1 MAQEPEYW
9 LPGVLSKD
17 QLKYLSREDF
27 VQGIVTSDI
36 DKDIGYS
43 SIDLHLS
50 DEGWELIDGSIKPC
64 EGSYIGILK
73 NEKLAK
79 KLTPDEKHTF
89 TLKKNKC
96 YIFKLKEG
104 VNPGPLSELNIFGQ
118 ATAKSTIG
126 RLDIIA
132 RLVVDGMQ
140 EYDQLDPEK
149 IVKRARGDLYLEI
162 IPISFNIRVKEDVAM
177 SQLRFFKGNP
187 NLSLIN
193 DKKFIKAILLE
204 GDGESFLSV
213 DLTNIEI
220 AKGLKCASL
229 RAVDNSEPIDLW
241 KKKSDEKPKP
251 CEYWCCDITNP
262 ENDNRL
268 RIIQNEF
275 YLLRSKERIYLPS
288 GVAVSARAMD
298 ETLGEMRIHYAG
310 FVHPFFGMKRE
321 DKKKGTP
328 LIFEVRGHSVD
339 VNLSNHERLAKLNFY
354 RMSEVAKWEKK
365 DEDPEKDPEKEKYN
379 NQELTPS
386 KYFGE
391 WPDECTVDSYGRIS
405 GKTVEKRGK

>member
-1 MAQEPEYW
+1 MAQGPEYW

-17 QLKYLSREDF
+17 QLRYLHKKNLIE
-27 VQGIVTSDI
+27 GIVKF
-36 DKDIGYS
+36 DKAAGYS

-50 DEGWELIDGSIKPC
+50 DMAWELIDGSIKPSK
-64 EGSYIGILK
+64 GDYLGFLQ
-73 NEKLAK
+73 NEHLAK
-79 KLTPDEKHTF
+79 KLPPDESHTF
-89 TLKKNKC
+89 TLQKNKC
-96 YIFKLKEG
+96 YIFKLREKI
-104 VNPGPLSELNIFGQ
+104 NPGPLSKLNIFGQ

-140 EYDQLDPEK
+140 EYDQLNPKK
-149 IVKRARGDLYLEI
+149 IMGLTRGDLYLEI
-162 IPISFNIRVKEDVAM
+162 IPISFNIRVKEGVPM
-177 SQLRFFKGNP
+177 SQLRFFKGDP

-193 DKKFIKAILLE
+193 DKEFIKAILIG

-213 DLTNIEI
+213 DLTNIDI
-220 AKGLKCASL
+220 APGLKCAYL
-229 RAVDNSEPIDLW
+229 KAINNSEPIDLW
-241 KKKSDEKPKP
+241 KKDPHEKPKP
-251 CEYWCCDITNP
+251 CEYWCWDITETKNA
-262 ENDNRL
+262 NRL
-268 RIIQNEF
+268 KIIKDQF

-310 FVHPFFGMKRE
+310 FVHPFFGMERK
-321 DKKKGTP
+321 DQHTGTP

-354 RMSEVAKWEKK
+354 RMSEVANREKK
-365 DEDPEKDPEKEKYN
+365 DEDPEEDPEKEKYN
-379 NQELTPS
+379 NQELTLS

-391 WPDECTVDSYGRIS
+391 WPKECTVDSQGIIS
-405 GKTVEKRGK
+405 EKIIKKKGE